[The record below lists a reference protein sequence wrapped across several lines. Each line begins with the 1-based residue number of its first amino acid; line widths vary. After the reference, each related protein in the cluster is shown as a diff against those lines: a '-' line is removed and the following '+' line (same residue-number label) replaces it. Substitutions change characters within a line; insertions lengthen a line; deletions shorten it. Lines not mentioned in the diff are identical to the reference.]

1 MKISAKMRKFFADAA
16 VMTIVSLIMRAI
28 AVSFNSY
35 ITGRVGAEG
44 MGLYSLITSVYTFA
58 VTFEEG

>member
-44 MGLYSLITSVYTFA
+44 MGLYSLITSV
-58 VTFEEG
+58 